1 MGNRKRAPRTLK
13 RDEFDE
19 RKGISCILVNTDK
32 GLAFSKETKT
42 KFYLEESSFG
52 KIKKKNGQL
61 NHASQK
67 TKKRKNIMMRYK
79 MEPYEKVEEW
89 FHKVYRKQI
98 LVHTIYNKI
107 PRKVRLL
114 MKNIILQVK
123 KG

>member
-1 MGNRKRAPRTLK
+1 ML
-13 RDEFDE
+13 
-19 RKGISCILVNTDK
+19 
-32 GLAFSKETKT
+32 
-42 KFYLEESSFG
+42 
-52 KIKKKNGQL
+52 
-61 NHASQK
+61 SQK

-107 PRKVRLL
+107 PRKARLL

>member
-1 MGNRKRAPRTLK
+1 MKFTLFQNFNEVLNTVPIEQIVTEIKEGTYKSQILYLRK
-13 RDEFDE
+13 
-19 RKGISCILVNTDK
+19 S
-32 GLAFSKETKT
+32 
-42 KFYLEESSFG
+42 LEQG
-52 KIKKKNGQL
+52 
-61 NHASQK
+61 
-67 TKKRKNIMMRYK
+67 K

-107 PRKVRLL
+107 PRKARLL